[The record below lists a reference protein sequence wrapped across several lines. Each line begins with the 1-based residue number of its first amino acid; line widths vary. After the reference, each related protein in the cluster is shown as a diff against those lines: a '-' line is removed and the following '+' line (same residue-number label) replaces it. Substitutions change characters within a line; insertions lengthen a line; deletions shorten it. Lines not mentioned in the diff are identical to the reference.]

1 MSYHVLM
8 GANISTINSDAEPAR
23 ETSKSGV
30 LGRAITLLE
39 LVAKHADGI
48 GVREAARLT
57 DIDRSAVSRILTQ
70 FEELGYVEQSRARGM
85 YSVGPSLFSIVAA
98 LAERDTLV
106 KAAEPF
112 LKDLVSTYNET
123 CYVASRVDDS
133 LVFRGKVDCEHT
145 IRYVI
150 DLGKPFPLVSGA
162 AGMAILAG
170 MPAEES
176 DRILS
181 GELPANTPQS
191 ITDVDEFRRQLETDR
206 SQGYTYSPGR
216 WVRNGAGISAPFFDA
231 SGRCA
236 GAITL
241 SCPADRLEA
250 LSIEEVGASI
260 RTAAQKLSRRL
271 GYFPGDSTTGD

>member
-1 MSYHVLM
+1 MSTVDTDVDQPKE
-8 GANISTINSDAEPAR
+8 N
-23 ETSKSGV
+23 SKSGV

-39 LVAKHADGI
+39 LVATHADGI
-48 GVREAARLT
+48 GVREAARVT
-57 DIDRSAVSRILTQ
+57 GIDRSAVSRILTQ
-70 FEELGYVEQSRARGM
+70 FEELGYVEQALDRGM
-85 YSVGPSLFSIVAA
+85 YAAGPSLFSIVAA

-112 LKDLVSTYNET
+112 LKELVSKFNET

-181 GELPANTPQS
+181 GGLPANTPQS
-191 ITDVDEFRRQLETDR
+191 ITDQDEFRRQLEIDR
-206 SQGYTYSPGR
+206 NQGYTYSPGR

-231 SGRCA
+231 GGRCA

-260 RTAAQKLSRRL
+260 RTAAQGLSRRL
-271 GYFPGDSTTGD
+271 GFIPADAATGA